1 MMNGVKTYTSEG
13 LNVYSRGIRKG
24 ETDSYGVSGVTPGTT
39 ATKTV
44 YGPQIVKVTIQ
55 KQVNGQTLSGEDMV
69 RNLIQYYI
77 DHPYYNF
84 GGIDSYLDYSD
95 RIEFLI
101 YASDTNTSGTFA
113 FQSANSDGYEVYA
126 RKEFDPQDT
135 DFDQYYVYVKYTE
148 DGNED
153 DAFGYYTNLKTGM
166 LSSTTYISAML
177 TPDAQI
183 EPDGTIT
190 AKIGKITKCYK
201 KGELVYDKNGDLV
214 AEMESV
220 PKYETK
226 TVQVTKT
233 Q

>member
-135 DFDQYYVYVKYTE
+135 DFDPYYVYVKYTE

-153 DAFGYYTNLKTGM
+153 DAFGYYTNL
-166 LSSTTYISAML
+166 LESWDNAM
-177 TPDAQI
+177 PPFS
-183 EPDGTIT
+183 ET
-190 AKIGKITKCYK
+190 ANSPRDCAPMRIVRI
-201 KGELVYDKNGDLV
+201 
-214 AEMESV
+214 
-220 PKYETK
+220 
-226 TVQVTKT
+226 
-233 Q
+233 

>member
-1 MMNGVKTYTSEG
+1 M
-13 LNVYSRGIRKG
+13 
-24 ETDSYGVSGVTPGTT
+24 
-39 ATKTV
+39 
-44 YGPQIVKVTIQ
+44 
-55 KQVNGQTLSGEDMV
+55 
-69 RNLIQYYI
+69 
-77 DHPYYNF
+77 
-84 GGIDSYLDYSD
+84 
-95 RIEFLI
+95 
-101 YASDTNTSGTFA
+101 
-113 FQSANSDGYEVYA
+113 YA

-135 DFDQYYVYVKYTE
+135 DFDPYYVYVKYTE

-183 EPDGTIT
+183 EPAGTIT

-226 TVQVTKT
+226 TVQVAKT

>member
-1 MMNGVKTYTSEG
+1 M
-13 LNVYSRGIRKG
+13 I
-24 ETDSYGVSGVTPGTT
+24 
-39 ATKTV
+39 
-44 YGPQIVKVTIQ
+44 
-55 KQVNGQTLSGEDMV
+55 

-95 RIEFLI
+95 RTEFLI

-113 FQSANSDGYEVYA
+113 FKSTNSDGYEVYA
-126 RKEFDPQDT
+126 RKGFDPQDT
-135 DFDQYYVYVKYTE
+135 DFEPYYVYVKYTE

-177 TPDAQI
+177 TPDAQV

-190 AKIGKITKCYK
+190 AKIGKTTKCYK
-201 KGELVYDKNGDLV
+201 KGELVYSGRKSLPDMTQR
-214 AEMESV
+214 AENTSSISMCHIRMRTAMS
-220 PKYETK
+220 TRMRMRR
-226 TVQVTKT
+226 
-233 Q
+233 